1 MKTILEHKTATLF
14 FEGKFYD
21 TKRPIDLSFSEAL
34 RLTRL
39 AGVKADWPNLDY
51 DPALWHDKKFINFF
65 GDIDGVSGFGGV
77 SKALVRYTA
86 PNITTSLMGKRHGSV
101 EQVIFGAQNRDMN
114 QAGAMVWHDQPRDQ
128 WLDTPFKKNI
138 AIVPFET
145 TRVPRSWVHKLNNF
159 DALFVPCVQNIQM
172 FRDSGVK
179 IPIELIHWGVDSTK
193 YYPVERKDDGIFTFG
208 HMGALSI
215 RKGTDLLV
223 EAFTEAFPKEQDV
236 RLICKSSQPTYR
248 FGSKDKRIIVHLDHW
263 THEEMLNQFFRQVDC
278 FVFPTR
284 GEGFGLTPL
293 EAMATGIP
301 AIVTGWSGPLEY
313 MTPEVGWLLDYRMVA
328 AKDFSEKLY
337 KEDCG
342 DWAEP
347 SKTDLIAKMRYAYEH
362 QDEVREK
369 GKAAAEHV
377 KENWLWE
384 DVIHKY
390 ENALAKHL

>member
-1 MKTILEHKTATLF
+1 MRAILEHKTAAIL

-21 TKRPIDLSFSEAL
+21 TNRPLDLGFSEAF
-34 RLTRL
+34 RLTRY
-39 AGVKADWPNLDY
+39 ANVKADYENIPY
-51 DPALWHDKKFINFF
+51 EPELWRKDKFINFF

-77 SKALVRYTA
+77 SKALIKYSA
-86 PNITTSLMGKRHGSV
+86 PTITSALIGKRHDV
-101 EQVIFGAQNRDMN
+101 RDQTIFAAMNRPLN
-114 QAGAMVWHDQPRDQ
+114 QAGAMIWHDQPRDQ
-128 WLDTPFKKNI
+128 WLDSPFKKNI

-145 TRVPRSWVHKLNNF
+145 TRIPRSWVHKLNNF
-159 DALFVPCVQNIQM
+159 DALFVPCEQNIQM
-172 FRDSGVK
+172 MRDSGVK
-179 IPIELIHWGVDSTK
+179 VPIELIHWGVDSTK
-193 YYPVERKDDGIFTFG
+193 YYPVERPEDGIFTFG

-223 EAFTEAFPKEQDV
+223 QAFLEAFPTEKDV

-248 FGSKDKRIIVHLDHW
+248 FGVQDRRVVVHLDHW
-263 THEEMLNQFFRQVDC
+263 THEEMLNQFFKQVDC

-301 AIVTGWSGPLEY
+301 AIVTGWSGPMEY
-313 MTPEVGWLLDYRMVA
+313 MTPETGWLLDYKMVP

-347 SKTDLIAKMRYAYEH
+347 SKADLIAKMRYAYEH
-362 QDEVREK
+362 QDEVKAK

-377 KENWLWE
+377 KQNWLWQ
-384 DVIHKY
+384 DKIKMY
-390 ENALAKHL
+390 ESALAKHL